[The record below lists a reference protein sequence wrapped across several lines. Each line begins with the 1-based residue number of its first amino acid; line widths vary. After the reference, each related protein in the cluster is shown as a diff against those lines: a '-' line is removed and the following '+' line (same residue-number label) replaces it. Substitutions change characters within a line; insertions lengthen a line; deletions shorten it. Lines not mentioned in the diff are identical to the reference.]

1 MSSKLQVSLLKALLT
16 RSQRHPCIKKYGNR
30 RFYSST
36 DKRYV
41 TLAELAQWVMR
52 GKKIQVLS
60 EEGSQGETDITAE
73 VLTQI
78 LLEQG
83 SAQFLPIE
91 LLEAMIRSNEKQIQT
106 FWTNLMQQNMSF
118 LEQWRDLTLGNMK
131 MMMRPFKKKSKDSK
145 L

>member
-1 MSSKLQVSLLKALLT
+1 MKEPI
-16 RSQRHPCIKKYGNR
+16 RIKKYGNR

-106 FWTNLMQQNMSF
+106 FWTNLMQQNLSF